1 MSACVRMYCPIL
13 RQSMRSE
20 KTDRVYLEQ
29 ILDSVRKIRQF
40 VGGMDQ
46 GVFMGDQKTQSA
58 VIMQLALIGELAKRV
73 SESTRKA
80 IAVPWREIAGFRD
93 RAIHDYYRI
102 DLQVAWDTIAL
113 DLDPLETALRE
124 YLAGQP

>member
-1 MSACVRMYCPIL
+1 MK
-13 RQSMRSE
+13 SE
-20 KTDRVYLEQ
+20 KSDRVYLEQ
-29 ILDSVRKIRQF
+29 ILDSARKIRVF

-46 GVFMGDQKTQSA
+46 AAFMDDQKTQSA

-80 IAVPWREIAGFRD
+80 IAVPCREIAGFRD
-93 RAIHDYYRI
+93 RAIHDYYQI
-102 DLQVAWDTIAL
+102 DLQVAWNTIAL

-124 YLAGQP
+124 HLAGQP